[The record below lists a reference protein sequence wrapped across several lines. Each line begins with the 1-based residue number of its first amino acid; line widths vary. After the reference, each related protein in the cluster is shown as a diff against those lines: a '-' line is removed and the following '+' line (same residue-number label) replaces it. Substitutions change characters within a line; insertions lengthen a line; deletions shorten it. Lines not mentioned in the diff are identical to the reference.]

1 MILIW
6 FMLILNSIL
15 FILMILFNVFA
26 INDQLIIISIV
37 DEIMLVIIMIFLTS
51 LCTFISNYVNLSIL
65 IVINVFKYFVYHV
78 DFNFMY

>member
-15 FILMILFNVFA
+15 FILMILFNVFVLH
-26 INDQLIIISIV
+26 DQLIIISIV
-37 DEIMLVIIMIFLTS
+37 DEIMIVIIMIFLTS